1 MSSDECIKNYLPP
14 DFMPTEKDVVCA
26 RGKEAFLHPG
36 NKRYRDIIDLN
47 LDKYKGAKNKNE
59 KSKLVMEIVE
69 EVRQDA
75 PAGLIR
81 FCDVEQLWYEIGDE
95 AAREKVGQTLRETLI
110 QRDPEKRA
118 KKRIK
123 RAVNKAKRA
132 AAQKALDIEPLT
144 VKQNDGFSGMSRQPA
159 VMPLPLTATRAWSA
173 PPNVLQSAASALL
186 TASSAPTHRRQSQHD
201 EVNDAGT
208 FKLNFP
214 PSRRQGV
221 FQENGTMDLEP
232 LSVDHAPHFPSLL
245 STCGAFTAGPLPLTT
260 SKSAPVN
267 LLGSSPAVRFQQQ
280 MAAQDFVRQPSL
292 RGMSAKDLEI
302 LAAAAAAPP
311 TLAAM
316 TSGQW
321 LTRATDEGGSS
332 SLNEPEFEDFEK
344 QLFEVCRGLSAAA

>member
-1 MSSDECIKNYLPP
+1 MRCHTNQTNSVLCL
-14 DFMPTEKDVVCA
+14 TLL
-26 RGKEAFLHPG
+26 G
-36 NKRYRDIIDLN
+36 
-47 LDKYKGAKNKNE
+47 
-59 KSKLVMEIVE
+59 
-69 EVRQDA
+69 
-75 PAGLIR
+75 
-81 FCDVEQLWYEIGDE
+81 
-95 AAREKVGQTLRETLI
+95 EKVGQTLRETLI

-144 VKQNDGFSGMSRQPA
+144 VQQNAELSGMSRQPT
-159 VMPLPLTATRAWSA
+159 VMPLPLAATRAWSA
-173 PPNVLQSAASALL
+173 PPNVLQNAAAALL
-186 TASSAPTHRRQSQHD
+186 TASSAPTHRRHNGHD
-201 EVNDAGT
+201 EVDDAGS

-214 PSRRQGV
+214 PSRRPGL
-221 FQENGTMDLEP
+221 FQENGAMDLEP

-245 STCGAFTAGPLPLTT
+245 SSNCGSFATGPLSLTA

-267 LLGSSPAVRFQQQ
+267 LLGSSSTVRFPQQVAQ
-280 MAAQDFVRQPSL
+280 QDFVRQPSL

-321 LTRATDEGGSS
+321 LTRAMDEGGNS